1 MAKPHSPKKTKKNTQ
16 SSPPKNEN
24 TSIKK
29 GPIFGL
35 DILMDSSPMKSS
47 KKAQTRP
54 AARNKNERPAARKKS
69 AGKVPAAPL
78 TTIERNLPD
87 CTWDPASFTVSPE
100 KDRVRFHDFQLA
112 PHIMQGLSDIHFEYC
127 TPIQAEVL
135 QHTLSGRD
143 ATGRAQTGT
152 GKTAA
157 FLLTIFNCLLADKT
171 AIKWKTGTPRALIIA
186 PTRELVLQIVSD
198 GIELGKHTGLNIL
211 AVYGGVDYEKQ
222 QKALTENI
230 VDIVVATPGRLL
242 DFQRR
247 QNIDL
252 SKVSIFV
259 IDEADRMLDMGF
271 IPDVRQIVYS
281 LPPKTKRQT
290 LLFSATL
297 TPDVNH
303 LASQWT
309 KDPITVEIE
318 PAQVTVDTVKEIVY
332 MVTSKEKFALVYN
345 LVSRK
350 NIDRVIV
357 FANRRDETRK
367 LTDLLKRC
375 KINCAML
382 SGEVPQQKRTKT
394 LADFKAGKI
403 RVLVATDVAGR
414 GIHVDKISHVI
425 NFNLPYDPEDYVHR
439 IGRTGRAG
447 ESGISISFACEED
460 SFYLPDIEEYIGH
473 KLECVYPDEELV
485 QMPKIPKQENPRY
498 PRPKHRAAG
507 KKNFRAGH
515 QRHSRKPAVKTI
527 KKNDSAED

>member
-1 MAKPHSPKKTKKNTQ
+1 MTKQPTKKRQNNFHQPDKTV
-16 SSPPKNEN
+16 PDKCY
-24 TSIKK
+24 IKK

-35 DILMDSSPMKSS
+35 DVLMDSVPLKKEKPKDKKTSRTKPS
-47 KKAQTRP
+47 KRKGKPLATL
-54 AARNKNERPAARKKS
+54 ERK
-69 AGKVPAAPL
+69 L
-78 TTIERNLPD
+78 TE
-87 CTWDPASFTVSPE
+87 CSWDPKDYPVPKE
-100 KDRVRFHDFQLA
+100 KGRLRFHDFSIEPHLMKGLA
-112 PHIMQGLSDIHFEYC
+112 DVEFKYC

-135 QHTLSGRD
+135 EHTLEGKD

-157 FLLTIFNCLLADKT
+157 FLLTIFNRLLADTKT
-171 AIKWKTGTPRALIIA
+171 TKRKTGTPQALIIA

-198 GIELGKHTGLNIL
+198 SFQLGKHTGLNTV
-211 AVYGGVDYEKQ
+211 AVYGGMDYEKQ
-222 QKALTENI
+222 QKELTQNI

-242 DFQRR
+242 DFQR
-247 QNIDL
+247 QQDIDL

-271 IPDVRQIVYS
+271 IPDVRHIVYS
-281 LPPKTKRQT
+281 LPSKNKRQT

-297 TPDVNH
+297 TPEVNE

-309 KDPITVEIE
+309 HNPVTVEIE
-318 PAQVTVDTVKEIVY
+318 PEQITVDSVKEVVY

-345 LVSRK
+345 LITK
-350 NIDRVIV
+350 QNIDRVIV

-367 LTDLLKRC
+367 LTELLDRAN
-375 KINCAML
+375 INCAML
-382 SGEVPQQKRTKT
+382 SGEVAQQKRLKT

-447 ESGISISFACEED
+447 ESGVSISFACEED

-473 KLECVYPDEELV
+473 KLDCIYPDEEMV
-485 QMPKIPKQENPRY
+485 EMPKLSKAKPRTR
-498 PRPKHRAAG
+498 RPKPMAGRKKGFRAASS
-507 KKNFRAGH
+507 KRP
-515 QRHSRKPAVKTI
+515 RKPARSPA
-527 KKNDSAED
+527 KKNDSVKD

>member
-1 MAKPHSPKKTKKNTQ
+1 
-16 SSPPKNEN
+16 
-24 TSIKK
+24 
-29 GPIFGL
+29 
-35 DILMDSSPMKSS
+35 MDSSPLKGS
-47 KKAQTRP
+47 KKPQKQP
-54 AARNKNERPAARKKS
+54 PVKKKNG
-69 AGKVPAAPL
+69 GKTPVAPL
-78 TTIERNLPD
+78 KITERQLPD

-100 KDRVRFHDFQLA
+100 EGRVRFHDFALP
-112 PHIMQGLSDIHFEYC
+112 PHIMHGLSDIHFEYC

-157 FLLTIFNCLLADKT
+157 FLLTIFNALLADKT
-171 AIKWKTGTPRALIIA
+171 ATKWKTGTPRALIIA
-186 PTRELVLQIVSD
+186 PTRELVVQIVSD
-198 GIELGKHTGLNIL
+198 SMELGKHTGLKTL
-211 AVYGGVDYEKQ
+211 AVYGGIDYEKQ
-222 QKALTENI
+222 QKALTESI

-252 SKVSIFV
+252 GKVSIFV

-297 TPDVNH
+297 TPEVNH

-318 PAQVTVDTVKEIVY
+318 PAQVTVDTVEEIVY

-345 LVSRK
+345 LVTRK

-382 SGEVPQQKRTKT
+382 SGEVPQQKRSKT
-394 LADFKAGKI
+394 LEDFKAGKI

-425 NFNLPYDPEDYVHR
+425 NFNLPYEAEDYVHR

-447 ESGISISFACEED
+447 ESGVSISFACEED

-485 QMPKIPKQENPRY
+485 QMPEIPKQEKPRY
-498 PRPKHRAAG
+498 PRPKHKTAG
-507 KKNFRAGH
+507 SKSFRAGH
-515 QRHSRKPAVKTI
+515 QRHSRKPTGNPK
-527 KKNDSAED
+527 KKNGSTED

>member
-78 TTIERNLPD
+78 RTIERNLPD

-112 PHIMQGLSDIHFEYC
+112 PHIMQGLYDIHFEYC

-171 AIKWKTGTPRALIIA
+171 ATKWKTGTPRALIIA

-473 KLECVYPDEELV
+473 KLECVYPEEELV

>member
-1 MAKPHSPKKTKKNTQ
+1 MAKPHSPKIENKSNMQTPQQGNTH
-16 SSPPKNEN
+16 
-24 TSIKK
+24 IKI

-35 DILMDSSPMKSS
+35 DILMDSSPLKSS
-47 KKAQTRP
+47 RKPQQQTP
-54 AARNKNERPAARKKS
+54 VRKKS
-69 AGKVPAAPL
+69 GGKVPAAAL
-78 TTIERNLPD
+78 QIKERHLAES
-87 CTWDPASFTVSPE
+87 TWDPASFTVLPE
-100 KDRVRFHDFQLA
+100 KGRVRFHDFPLP
-112 PHIMQGLSDIHFEYC
+112 PHIMHGLSDIHFQYC

-157 FLLTIFNCLLADKT
+157 FLLTIFNSLLADT
-171 AIKWKTGTPRALIIA
+171 TTTKWKTGTPRALIIA
-186 PTRELVLQIVSD
+186 PTRELVVQIVSD
-198 GIELGKHTGLNIL
+198 SMELGKHTGLKTL

-222 QKALTENI
+222 QKTLTESVI
-230 VDIVVATPGRLL
+230 DIVVATPGRLL

-297 TPDVNH
+297 TPEVNH

-318 PAQVTVDTVKEIVY
+318 PAQITVDTVEEIVY

-345 LVSRK
+345 LVTRK

-375 KINCAML
+375 NINCAML
-382 SGEVPQQKRTKT
+382 SGEVPQQKRSKT
-394 LADFKAGKI
+394 LEDFKAGKI
-403 RVLVATDVAGR
+403 AVLVATDVAGR

-447 ESGISISFACEED
+447 ETGVSISFACEED

-473 KLECVYPDEELV
+473 KLKCVYPDEELI
-485 QMPKIPKQENPRY
+485 QMPEIPKQAPPR
-498 PRPKHRAAG
+498 H
-507 KKNFRAGH
+507 
-515 QRHSRKPAVKTI
+515 RKPYSKAANKKPYRGNRPQNVRRPTEQKQ